1 MAAELPITQTQT
13 TSGSEWSIDDLICIC
28 LARMI
33 DDGDVVALGLATP
46 LAAAAALLA
55 QRSHAPNIYL
65 ASGVGQTVSASGP
78 GLGLT
83 TAEGDWLQAGLESFG
98 FVQAAADYLP
108 RVGPKEFFRP
118 GQVDRNGN
126 FNNIAFGK
134 NHRKPRLRLPGAGG
148 IPDVTVVFDQVYLYV
163 PRHSRV
169 TFVANLDYRS
179 GLGHSAGRRHGDGP
193 RSLVS
198 DLGVFDFAGG
208 NMRLTH
214 LHPGVTVD
222 RIAAKTGFEVALAD
236 DLDETPAPTDQ
247 ELGLLREQVDPLG
260 LRRLEL
266 LGGAE
271 RRKALRRIVEAE
283 SANASPSWQSERL
296 E

>member
-1 MAAELPITQTQT
+1 MAAELPIARAQA
-13 TSGSEWSIDDLICIC
+13 TSESYWSVDELICVC

-33 DDGDVVALGLATP
+33 EDEDVVALGLATP

-55 QRSHAPNIYL
+55 KRSHAPNSYI
-65 ASGVGQTVSASGP
+65 ASAVGQTVSASGP
-78 GLGLT
+78 RLGLT
-83 TAEGDWLQAGLESFG
+83 TAEGDWLSAGLESFG

-108 RVGPKEFFRP
+108 RARPKEFFRP

-134 NHRKPRLRLPGAGG
+134 NHRKPRLRMPGAGG

-179 GLGHSAGRRHGDGP
+179 GLGHSGDRRHGDGP
-193 RSLVS
+193 RALVS
-198 DLGVFDFAGG
+198 DLGLFDFEGG

-214 LHPGVTVD
+214 VHPGVDVD
-222 RIAAKTGFEVALAD
+222 RIAAKTGFEIVLAD
-236 DLDETPAPTDQ
+236 DLGATPEPTDH
-247 ELGLLREQVDPLG
+247 ELHLLREQVDPLG

-271 RRKALRRIVEAE
+271 RRQSLREIVEAE
-283 SANASPSWQSERL
+283 LTHASQLRPGERA
-296 E
+296 